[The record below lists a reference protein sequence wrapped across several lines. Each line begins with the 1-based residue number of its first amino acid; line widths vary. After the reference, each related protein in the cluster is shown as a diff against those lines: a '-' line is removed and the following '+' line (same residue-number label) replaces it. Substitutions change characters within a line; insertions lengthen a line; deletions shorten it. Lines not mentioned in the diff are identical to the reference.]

1 MSKIWPFHTDPTKIP
16 FPGVG
21 PIMDVAQERFRQDD
35 LWGEQNHD
43 DLTWLAIL
51 MEEVGELATE
61 INDKEPREKRYTEL
75 TQIAAVAVAWLECMR
90 RRA

>member
-1 MSKIWPFHTDPTKIP
+1 MPLETSTEHS
-16 FPGVG
+16 FPYLIAHNGVL
-21 PIMDVAQERFRQDD
+21 MDVISERARQDTK
-35 LWGEQNHD
+35 WGEQNHD

-61 INDKEPREKRYTEL
+61 INDKEPGEKRYAEL